1 MEVQVIYSRLTADPE
16 FVKQLRQL
24 LDPQEQA
31 RADRFRFEKD
41 RNAFTIA
48 RGLLRTILGGY
59 LQMTPSA
66 IQFIYG
72 PRGKPA
78 VVSSRPIRFNL
89 SHSGDLVLYAITE
102 GHEVGADVEHIRPM
116 EDLDGIARRFFSP
129 VEYLELASLPAGEKL
144 KCFFDCWT
152 RKESFIKAVG
162 DGLSYPLDRFRV
174 TLRPGDVPR
183 LVSIDGQDASSLPWS
198 LHDVA
203 PCEDYAA
210 ALTVGSPTCQVYIRR
225 FESAQECAAA
235 RRQLV

>member
-1 MEVQVIYSRLTADPE
+1 MEVQVICSRLTADPE
-16 FVKQLRQL
+16 FVQQLRQL

-31 RADRFRFEKD
+31 RADRFRFQKD

-59 LQMTPSA
+59 LRMTPSA
-66 IQFIYG
+66 VSFTYG

-78 VVSSRPIRFNL
+78 VVASRPIRFNV

-102 GHEVGADVEHIRPM
+102 GHEVGVDVEHIRPM

-129 VEYLELASLPAGEKL
+129 AEYLELASLPAGKRL

-183 LVSIDGQDASSLPWS
+183 LVSIDGQDASALPWS

-203 PCEDYAA
+203 PSEDYAA
-210 ALTVGSPTCQVYIRR
+210 ALTVASPACQVHIRR

-235 RRQLV
+235 RRQ